1 MRTSTQ
7 IAPAMAGAAR
17 AGIELKLGDGL
28 YGSLAA
34 FALGLLVTGI
44 PILFHLASQAAAIAA
59 CIVLSA
65 ILASLV
71 PRAVPLVVI
80 FSYQFQNLFVALVS
94 PQIGSL
100 EQLNSIRAYNFL
112 LTAVVW
118 VVLAGGYWLERPTV
132 DRRVRLLMDVTTVAL
147 LVIGGYFLLGLPAN
161 PSNALVYLRNI
172 AAPFLLIQI
181 FAVVGYRHQVSVASA
196 AMLVALLAVVY
207 GYLELFGQAELLRLV
222 NGDTY
227 LAWRMK
233 QEYEAGVWLRELQ
246 ETGRV
251 MRGYLDALEIDF
263 LNTPL
268 LLDLGL
274 RLYRLVGPNFHAIS
288 FAYALAV
295 LGITLCATGR
305 SWYLLL
311 AFPLVVVIGS
321 KGALVLLIFVSG
333 SLLLLAWSRHVRRL
347 WLFMGLLCAYAAA
360 GIAAG
365 IATSDYHVIG
375 FIGGLRGFLSNP
387 IGHGIGAGGNLSL
400 TVAAI
405 DWSRSQG
412 LGHTDVAVESAIG
425 VLLYQMGVAAILI
438 VGAMVWT
445 AARLWHVYKRTGDRV
460 YAAAALG
467 ILVITVNGIFQ
478 EEALFAPLALG
489 IMGALAG
496 LLLGSAYRILPA
508 DAAGVKARRLAARP
522 VYHIRT

>member
-1 MRTSTQ
+1 MRTSAH
-7 IAPAMAGAAR
+7 IAPAMPR
-17 AGIELKLGDGL
+17 PRVELKLGDGL
-28 YGSLAA
+28 CGALVAL
-34 FALGLLVTGI
+34 ALGLLVTGI
-44 PILFHLASQAAAIAA
+44 PIVFHLANQIAAIAA
-59 CIVLSA
+59 CIALSA
-65 ILASLV
+65 ILAGFA

-100 EQLNSIRAYNFL
+100 EQFNTIRAYNFL

-118 VVLAGGYWLERPTV
+118 IVLAAGYWLERPSF
-132 DRRVRLLMDVTTVAL
+132 DRRMRLLMDVTTAAL
-147 LVIGGYFLLGLPAN
+147 VLIGCYFVLGLPAN
-161 PSNALVYLRNI
+161 PGNALVYLRNI

-181 FAVVGYRHQVSVASA
+181 FAVVAYRHQVSVASA
-196 AMLVALLAVVY
+196 AMLVAVLAVVY
-207 GYLELFGQAELLRLV
+207 GYLELFGQAELLRWV

-227 LAWRMK
+227 LAWRIK

-251 MRGYLDALEIDF
+251 MRGYLDTLEIDF

-274 RLYRLVGPNFHAIS
+274 RLYRLVGPNFHSIS

-295 LGITLCATGR
+295 LGAMLCAAGR
-305 SWYLLL
+305 SWYALLV
-311 AFPLVVVIGS
+311 FPLVLMIGS
-321 KGALVLLIFVSG
+321 KGALVFLIFVTG
-333 SLLLLAWSRHVRRL
+333 SLLLLAWSRHLRRL
-347 WLFMGLLCAYAAA
+347 WLFAGLLCAYAAI
-360 GIAAG
+360 GITAG

-375 FIGGLRGFLSNP
+375 FIGGLRGFFSNP

-400 TVAAI
+400 NVSAI
-405 DWSRSQG
+405 DWSRSQW

-438 VGAMVWT
+438 VALLGWV
-445 AARLWHVYKRTGDRV
+445 AARLWNLYKRTGERL
-460 YAAAALG
+460 YAAGALG

-489 IMGALAG
+489 IMAALAG
-496 LLLGSAYRILPA
+496 LLLGRAYRILPA
-508 DAAGVKARRLAARP
+508 RAAGAHARP
-522 VYHIRT
+522 FETRRVYQIRS

>member
-1 MRTSTQ
+1 
-7 IAPAMAGAAR
+7 
-17 AGIELKLGDGL
+17 L
-28 YGSLAA
+28 
-34 FALGLLVTGI
+34 
-44 PILFHLASQAAAIAA
+44 H
-59 CIVLSA
+59 
-65 ILASLV
+65 
-71 PRAVPLVVI
+71 
-80 FSYQFQNLFVALVS
+80 
-94 PQIGSL
+94 
-100 EQLNSIRAYNFL
+100 
-112 LTAVVW
+112 
-118 VVLAGGYWLERPTV
+118 
-132 DRRVRLLMDVTTVAL
+132 
-147 LVIGGYFLLGLPAN
+147 
-161 PSNALVYLRNI
+161 
-172 AAPFLLIQI
+172 
-181 FAVVGYRHQVSVASA
+181 
-196 AMLVALLAVVY
+196 
-207 GYLELFGQAELLRLV
+207 RLV

-227 LAWRMK
+227 LVWRMK

-251 MRGYLDALEIDF
+251 MRGYLDALQIDF

-305 SWYLLL
+305 SWCLLL
-311 AFPLVVVIGS
+311 VFPLVVVIGS

-333 SLLLLAWSRHVRRL
+333 SLLLLAWSRHFRRL
-347 WLFMGLLCAYAAA
+347 WLFVGLLCVYAAA

-405 DWSRSQG
+405 DWSRSQS

-438 VGAMVWT
+438 VGAMVWI
-445 AARLWHVYKRTGDRV
+445 AARLWHVYGSTGDRV

-496 LLLGSAYRILPA
+496 LLLGSVYRILPA
-508 DAAGVKARRLAARP
+508 DAAGAEARPLAARP